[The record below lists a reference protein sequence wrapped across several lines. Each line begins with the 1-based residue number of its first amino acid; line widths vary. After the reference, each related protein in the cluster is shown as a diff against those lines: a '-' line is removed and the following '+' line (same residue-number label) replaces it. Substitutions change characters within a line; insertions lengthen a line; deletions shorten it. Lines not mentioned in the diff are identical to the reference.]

1 MISQPNILYFI
12 YEVYG
17 SKKKKKKSIQV
28 DWNIRYA

>member
-17 SKKKKKKSIQV
+17 SKKKKSIQV

>member
-17 SKKKKKKSIQV
+17 SKKKKKSIQV